1 MWNYDNFE
9 RYGYGMD
16 TDENFTKSHISIDNP
31 LHPVS
36 TILRLPKSSPIS
48 NVLADLQHMPQ
59 SHE

>member
-1 MWNYDNFE
+1 
-9 RYGYGMD
+9 MD
-16 TDENFTKSHISIDNP
+16 IDENFTKSDISIDNP